1 MFARR
6 CGAEDSFM
14 LGVIK
19 ELSDVIG
26 SGNAELADLQ
36 ADADGVTLWRLGM
49 GRSDQV
55 CKDNCNLLYP
65 YVEAVNACQL
75 PQNPY

>member
-14 LGVIK
+14 LGIIK
-19 ELSDVIG
+19 ELVDIVG
-26 SGNAELADLQ
+26 PGNAEFADLQ

-55 CKDNCNLLYP
+55 CKDNCKLLYP
-65 YVEAVNACQL
+65 FVEPVNACQL
-75 PQNPY
+75 PQTPH